1 MSMHATVSLSW
12 DDSDSFKSLSSSAVK
27 FSDELF
33 NEPAGDDCDDSGR
46 G

>member
-1 MSMHATVSLSW
+1 MSMQATVSLPW
-12 DDSDSFKSLSSSAVK
+12 DDSDSFKSLSSSAVR